1 MGTMRKSRYV
11 SLLLAASALAAC
23 DQNTM
28 TGQDETLYPDV
39 AACAAERDPAECDA
53 GFTAAKEEHLKQA
66 PKFATKEECEAAGFQ
81 QCESPPAQTAQSG
94 GGYFMP
100 MMMGYM
106 MGRMLGGGMGGGLGG
121 MGQSGPAP
129 GSPPGGA
136 TANSS
141 GNTGANA
148 STRPAARPVYGDR
161 NGYLYAGGS
170 AVGRVAPG
178 TTSLGS
184 RAIPM
189 RTAARGG
196 FGGSARGFS
205 GGA

>member
-94 GGYFMP
+94 GGGYFMP

-106 MGRMLGGGMGGGLGG
+106 MGRMLGGGMGG
-121 MGQSGPAP
+121 MGQGAAAAGGPA
-129 GSPPGGA
+129 
-136 TANSS
+136 
-141 GNTGANA
+141 GNTSANFPGNA
-148 STRPAARPVYGDR
+148 SARTTSRPVYGDR

>member
-1 MGTMRKSRYV
+1 MRKSRYV
-11 SLLLAASALAAC
+11 TLLLAASALAAC

-28 TGQDETLYPDV
+28 TGKDETLYPDA
-39 AACAAERDPAECDA
+39 AACAAERDPAECNA
-53 GFTAAKEEHLKQA
+53 GFEAAKAEHLKQA
-66 PKFATKEECEAAGFQ
+66 PKFSTKEECEAAGFQ
-81 QCESPPAQTAQSG
+81 RCESPPAQVSQGYG

-106 MGRMLGGGMGGGLGG
+106 MGRSLGGMGGMGGGFGG
-121 MGQSGPAP
+121 MGGQRGPAP
-129 GSPPGGA
+129 GNAP
-136 TANSS
+136 
-141 GNTGANA
+141 GNTSGAPNA
-148 STRPAARPVYGDR
+148 SPNTAGASRPVYGDR

-196 FGGSARGFS
+196 FGSSARGFG